1 MIHHTPHQTPHHTG
15 REEGVVEEINYIAT
29 TIRREDNSVVVVPN
43 QVFSK
48 GEIINWSRTPYRLF
62 KTSVSVKM
70 SDCNILGEYLRIL
83 DLRF

>member
-1 MIHHTPHQTPHHTG
+1 M
-15 REEGVVEEINYIAT
+15 NYIAT

-62 KTSVSVKM
+62 KTTVSVKM
-70 SDCNILGEYLRIL
+70 TDCSMLGKSQLHSKGHFSILFLSISSSKMRKSILNI
-83 DLRF
+83 F

>member
-1 MIHHTPHQTPHHTG
+1 M
-15 REEGVVEEINYIAT
+15 NYIAT

-62 KTSVSVKM
+62 KTSVAVKM
-70 SDCNILGEYLRIL
+70 TDCYILGKSEE
-83 DLRF
+83 